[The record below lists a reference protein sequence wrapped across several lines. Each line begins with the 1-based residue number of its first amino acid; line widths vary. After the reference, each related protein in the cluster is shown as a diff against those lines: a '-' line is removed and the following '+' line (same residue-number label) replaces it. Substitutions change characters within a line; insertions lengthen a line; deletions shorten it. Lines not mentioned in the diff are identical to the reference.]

1 MIVSRDIHPERDFY
15 YLGAKV
21 IKLLEQS
28 KTEIFDFF
36 EVYAS
41 LKREEN
47 VSINL
52 FVLTLDWLYL
62 NQVIDK
68 NQKGELIKCF

>member
-21 IKLLEQS
+21 IKILEQS
-28 KTEIFDFF
+28 KTNIIDFF
-36 EVYAS
+36 DTYSS
-41 LKREEN
+41 LKKQEN

-52 FVLTLDWLYL
+52 YVLTLDWLYL
-62 NQVIDK
+62 INVIGK
-68 NQKGELIKCF
+68 NENGDLIKCF

>member
-21 IKLLEQS
+21 IKLLGQS
-28 KTEIFDFF
+28 KADIFDFF
-36 EVYAS
+36 EVYTA
-41 LKREEN
+41 LKKEEN
-47 VSINL
+47 ISINL

-62 NQVIDK
+62 INAITT
-68 NQKGELIKCF
+68 NQKGDLIKCF